1 MLGYVIVLPAVL
13 QRSGYATVLV
23 RFCDLFHTAVDFKW
37 VAGIVHGP
45 CLGYPV
51 TLPTDHIRVP
61 KVAVTGEEVN
71 MRNGG
76 NRRLLKMVSLVV
88 SLAMSQ
94 SGWSQTQGAD
104 KNVLDL
110 SLEELTR
117 LEIPTVVGAAK
128 YEQTQLQ
135 APSSVTVITADEIR
149 RYGYTTLADI
159 LRSVRGFYVTNNR
172 NYSFVGTRGFNR
184 PGDYNSRVLVMID
197 GHRINDNVYGQGSV
211 GGEFALDVDLIDR
224 VEIIRGPGS
233 ALYGTGAF
241 FGVVNVIPKRGR
253 DIGGFEVA
261 AGAGKSETWQGRLT
275 YGKKYDNGVDVLLS
289 VNGFDTKGQKRLRF
303 PEFAGNAAL
312 NDGYA
317 LGADSERWNNAYGS
331 LQYGGFKLQVA
342 AVARKKVLPS
352 GIFDTIF
359 GDAGNYTWDQHRHV
373 DLQYQ
378 HDFSKDSNLH
388 LRLYADRYKYYADY
402 VYEVPPRVL
411 NKDYGTANW
420 WGSEV
425 RFTTHFVDKHRVTL
439 GAEFV
444 NNKKSDQVNY
454 DVDPFTLYNH
464 APYQY
469 KTWALYLQDEIAL
482 TDQLTLTLGVRTD
495 RQYEGI
501 TSTNPRFALV
511 YLPWPTTAFKA
522 LHGTAFRAANSFE
535 RFIQTPTQ
543 TQSPNLKPEE
553 IRTTEFVV
561 EHNFRSNLRG
571 VFSIYRY
578 HLDKLVTQVTDP
590 LTGVEHFENGQRVNA
605 KGFDVEFQAKF
616 RPVEGRVSY
625 SRQEAR
631 DTATGLILSNS
642 PKHMAKLNLIA
653 PLPNTA
659 FSAAWE
665 TQYLSK
671 RTSWENLEVPAYAVS
686 NLTFLARN
694 LAKGLD
700 VTAGVYNVFDKRY
713 GDPASNDD
721 ASGLLSIPQD
731 RRSFRIR
738 AYYKF

>member
-1 MLGYVIVLPAVL
+1 M
-13 QRSGYATVLV
+13 
-23 RFCDLFHTAVDFKW
+23 
-37 VAGIVHGP
+37 
-45 CLGYPV
+45 
-51 TLPTDHIRVP
+51 
-61 KVAVTGEEVN
+61 VAVMEGKVHV
-71 MRNGG
+71 RNRG

-88 SLAMSQ
+88 SVAMAQ

-104 KNVLDL
+104 QNVLDL
-110 SLEELTR
+110 SLEELTK

-241 FGVVNVIPKRGR
+241 FGVVNVIPKRGK

-275 YGKKYDNGVDVLLS
+275 YGKKYDNGVDVLMS
-289 VNGFDTKGQKRLRF
+289 VNGFDSKGQKRLRF
-303 PEFAGNAAL
+303 PEFSGNAAL

-331 LQYGGFKLQVA
+331 LQYGGFTLQVA
-342 AVARKKVLPS
+342 AVERKKVLPS
-352 GIFDTIF
+352 GIFNTIF
-359 GDAGNYTWDQHRHV
+359 GDAGNHTWDQHRHV

-378 HDFSKDSNLH
+378 HAFNKDSNLH

-402 VYEVPPRVL
+402 VYDVPPRVL

-425 RFTTHFVDKHRVTL
+425 RFTTRFVDKHRVTL

-444 NNKKSDQVNY
+444 NNKKSNQTNY

-464 APYQY
+464 APYHY

-561 EHNFRSNLRG
+561 EHSFRSNLRG

-590 LTGVEHFENGQRVNA
+590 LTGIEHFENGQRINA

-616 RPVEGRVSY
+616 KPVEGRVSY

-642 PKHMAKLNLIA
+642 PKHLAKLNLIA
-653 PLPNTA
+653 PIANTR

-671 RTSWENLEVPAYAVS
+671 RTNWENREVSAYAVS
-686 NLTFLARN
+686 NLTFLARH

-721 ASGLLSIPQD
+721 AAGLLSIPQD

-738 AYYKF
+738 AYFKF